1 MKNSK
6 ILLFTISLFITSQ
19 IFADTKT
26 NKTFFMPRSSG
37 TNLAM
42 QMTSWY
48 TFLNQDKP
56 DTFGSNFQS
65 TLFFQDSNNGSDLG
79 KYFMFD
85 KKNSLKIGTSSDSD
99 IHPYNFNLDTNYDG
113 KISFDPEQF
122 VWGLNVDF
130 HQDLSKFVKGFYY
143 SVSMPIVSVE
153 NDPGFKEDIT
163 EQGDN
168 WFNTV
173 KKVLNGGRL
182 SSDWSQKFE
191 YSKIEGKKKENGLAD
206 FDTKLG
212 YKIFDQKRVKL
223 DINVALTFPT
233 GNKSKGT
240 YFWEPI
246 VGNGRH
252 WGLGAGFNTDLVLWK
267 NDDYSKQL
275 SLIVCA
281 NYRYLFENRQIR
293 TLELKNKNWGRFI
306 RMRQQDPDNPNSVL
320 GNTIPGINVMTRRVK
335 VEVGSQLDLLA
346 NLHFKYNKWNF
357 ELGYN
362 LWARDSEDI
371 KLNESWTA
379 PGVYGLASGEDMAY
393 NNAIAVKANTPSAA
407 DASPFD
413 RLVYPQTAGT
423 GVSSETTIKEFGAGD
438 GKFITENDVDLNG
451 HPSALSHKI
460 LGGISYDFELKDKPW
475 FVGIAASYEFAPDN
489 TELEQWAIW
498 AKIGVTI

>member
-1 MKNSK
+1 MKNNK
-6 ILLFTISLFITSQ
+6 ILLFIISLFITSQ
-19 IFADTKT
+19 ILADTKT

-37 TNLAM
+37 ANLAM

-48 TFLNQDKP
+48 TFINQDQP
-56 DTFGSNFQS
+56 EAFGSSFQS
-65 TLFFQDSNNGSDLG
+65 TLFFQDSNNGSDLA

-85 KKNSLKIGTSSDSD
+85 KKSTLKIGQADSD
-99 IHPYNFNLDTNYDG
+99 IHPYNFNLSGAYDG
-113 KISFDPEQF
+113 TISFDPEQF
-122 VWGLNVDF
+122 VWGLSVDF

-143 SVSMPIVSVE
+143 SVSMPMVSVE
-153 NDPGFKEDIT
+153 NDPGFKENIT
-163 EQGDN
+163 TQGN
-168 WFNTV
+168 SSNTV
-173 KKVLNGGRL
+173 KKVLNGGNL
-182 SSDWSQKFE
+182 SSDWSQRFE

-212 YKIFDQKRVKL
+212 YKIFDEKRVKL
-223 DINVALTFPT
+223 DINVALTVPT

-240 YFWEPI
+240 YFWESI

-252 WGLGAGFNTDLVLWK
+252 WGLGAGFNTDLVFWK

-306 RMRQQDPDNPNSVL
+306 KMRQQDPNNPNSVL
-320 GNTIPGINVMTRRVK
+320 GNTIPGINVMTRKVK
-335 VEVGSQLDLLA
+335 VESGSQLDLLA
-346 NLHFKYNKWNF
+346 NLHFKYKKWNF

-362 LWARDSEDI
+362 LWARESEDV
-371 KLNESWTA
+371 KLNESWEA
-379 PGVYGLASGEDMAY
+379 PGVYGLASSNMAY
-393 NNAIAVKANTPSAA
+393 NDTIAVKPGTTEFAN
-407 DASPFD
+407 ASPFD
-413 RLVYPQTAGT
+413 RLVYPQTAAT
-423 GVSSETTIKEFGAGD
+423 GVSSATTIKEFGAGN
-438 GKFITENDVDLNG
+438 GEFITENDVDLSG

-460 LGGISYDFELKDKPW
+460 LGGISYDFNMKDRPW
-475 FVGIAASYEFAPDN
+475 FIGVAASYEFAPDN